1 MSNEDN
7 NDNNDN
13 KDNKDDDKN
22 KKRKRPED
30 DENKNDEPP
39 KKRPRRSRRLK
50 TIRKDNGEKV
60 SPSSSDKSDNN
71 EELPSPMLGPR
82 KPPLRRIRLYPDKDD
97 DKKKKEKKKKE
108 DKGTDTNDAERSIE
122 DIFSIILQGPFITPR
137 RPFNW
142 GNRKEEEEEEK
153 DYFEIDKEIGEED
166 EDVDLEE
173 PEPEV
178 FIEDLDMSKLKTLNG
193 LMEMA
198 EKYKD
203 INNKDIK
210 VLVSLKNEMKELN
223 TMVGMKDIKN
233 IVASQIVFLIQKFGK
248 EDMMHTVIQGPP
260 GCGKTSFAKI
270 LAKIYL
276 KLGYTKNKKFIV
288 AKRSDLIAGYLG
300 QTAINTQKMINK
312 AKGGILFIDEAYALG
327 PGKNSN
333 GDSFSKECIDT
344 INQNLSENRNFVCI
358 IAGYKEDLKNC
369 FFSRNSGL
377 ERRFPWVYDIKEIN
391 YKQLEKIFISMVR
404 NNNWNIDENEIPK
417 DFFKDCKDYFPYNGG
432 SVETFFT
439 KVKMVHSK
447 RVFGKAKGKKMN
459 ITGEDMKNALDIH
472 KKFKDENISK
482 RNKPPVGMYV

>member
-1 MSNEDN
+1 MSNEEKNN
-7 NDNNDN
+7 NDKNKL
-13 KDNKDDDKN
+13 KDNKN
-22 KKRKRPED
+22 KKRKRQD
-30 DENKNDEPP
+30 NNDKNEPP
-39 KKRPRRSRRLK
+39 KKRQRRSHRLK
-50 TIRKDNGEKV
+50 KDNDKIV
-60 SPSSSDKSDNN
+60 SPKSFNKSDNN
-71 EELPSPMLGPR
+71 EEPPSPILRPR
-82 KPPLRRIRLYPDKDD
+82 EIKLYTN
-97 DKKKKEKKKKE
+97 KEDRKEEENKKE
-108 DKGTDTNDAERSIE
+108 DKEPTEMERNIE
-122 DIFSIILQGPFITPR
+122 DIFSIILHGPFSNPQQ
-137 RPFNW
+137 PFNW
-142 GNRKEEEEEEK
+142 SKRKEEDEKDYYEIDEELEEEEEI
-153 DYFEIDKEIGEED
+153 EIEERP
-166 EDVDLEE
+166 EE
-173 PEPEV
+173 
-178 FIEDLDMSKLKTLNG
+178 FIENIDMRKLKSLKG

-210 VLVSLKNEMKELN
+210 VLVSLTDEMKELD
-223 TMVGMKDIKN
+223 TMIGMKDIKN

-300 QTAINTQKMINK
+300 QTAKNTQRMIDK

-358 IAGYKEDLKNC
+358 IAGYKKDLKDC

-391 YKQLEKIFISMVR
+391 YKQLEKIFISMVKK
-404 NNNWNIDENEIPK
+404 NDWNINETEIPK
-417 DFFKDCKDYFPYNGG
+417 DFFRDSKDYFPYNGG
-432 SVETFFT
+432 SIETFFT

-447 RVFGKAKGKKMN
+447 RVFGKSKGEKMN
-459 ITGEDMKNALDIH
+459 ITGEDIKKALDIH
-472 KKFKDENISK
+472 KKFKDEDISK
-482 RNKPPVGMYV
+482 NNKPPSGMYN